1 MSLTIPRP
9 RTLPLTICAMGL
21 LLLAKGT
28 SLSWAMFGHG
38 GEASM
43 PSILSLGASITGSIG
58 EPAAARQGL
67 LLAAGAEQAEDSL
80 SVKSQPRTKPA
91 PENTASDKATSGK
104 APSARGTPEKAKPD
118 LPQPVDGAAAQP
130 AKTDMEKK
138 ADVSD
143 SERALL
149 LDLRQRREELEARGA
164 AAAARE
170 AILNAA
176 ERRLASRVDQLQALQ
191 TRLEALETARRE
203 HDEANWRGLVKM
215 YEGMKPAQ
223 AASIFNDLDMSVL
236 LPIADRMKEAK
247 AAAILAVMTPD
258 KARQVTSGLAEL
270 RAKSNTPTNSGS

>member
-1 MSLTIPRP
+1 
-9 RTLPLTICAMGL
+9 
-21 LLLAKGT
+21 
-28 SLSWAMFGHG
+28 
-38 GEASM
+38 
-43 PSILSLGASITGSIG
+43 
-58 EPAAARQGL
+58 
-67 LLAAGAEQAEDSL
+67 
-80 SVKSQPRTKPA
+80 
-91 PENTASDKATSGK
+91 
-104 APSARGTPEKAKPD
+104 
-118 LPQPVDGAAAQP
+118 
-130 AKTDMEKK
+130 MEKK